1 MGLVE
6 LKNHLRQLGYIQDE
20 SDKINYGIVY
30 ENTGIFIIDQDTK
43 NASLTSVG
51 KELAALFNEDHS
63 EFTPLE
69 MLILRGLQQQVAGYA
84 YLNIVGQNPGISREE
99 LKSRL
104 VELYGGKGRYYTGY
118 YIRLFSQIGL
128 IAKKR
133 EGRQM
138 TYYLTV
144 PESWTG
150 EAPQI
155 EEDEE

>member
-1 MGLVE
+1 MTIDRMM
-6 LKNHLRQLGYIQDE
+6 HF
-20 SDKINYGIVY
+20 
-30 ENTGIFIIDQDTK
+30 FI
-43 NASLTSVG
+43 AR
-51 KELAALFNEDHS
+51 AA
-63 EFTPLE
+63 
-69 MLILRGLQQQVAGYA
+69 AGYA